1 MPLELSVLGCSLSRL
16 LAGSCCCTGHID
28 AHGGCH
34 AGSRPAP
41 HGSSERTSR
50 LAILGQ
56 QQCRTPN
63 SRRMLVLHGMHK
75 QWLAHRLACS
85 SSLGLS
91 GRGCQVEESDR
102 ARGQLRPRDVIADD
116 VV

>member
-1 MPLELSVLGCSLSRL
+1 
-16 LAGSCCCTGHID
+16 
-28 AHGGCH
+28 
-34 AGSRPAP
+34 
-41 HGSSERTSR
+41 
-50 LAILGQ
+50 
-56 QQCRTPN
+56 
-63 SRRMLVLHGMHK
+63 MLVLHGMHK